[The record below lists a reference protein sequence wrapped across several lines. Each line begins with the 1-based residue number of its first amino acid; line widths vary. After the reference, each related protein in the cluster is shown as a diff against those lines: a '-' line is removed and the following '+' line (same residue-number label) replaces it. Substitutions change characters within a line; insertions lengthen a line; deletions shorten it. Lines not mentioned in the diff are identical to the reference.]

1 MGGHAAGEV
10 ASRIAV
16 DTVLEYFE
24 GQASGLKEDS
34 YLNDAPLG
42 ARLLAE
48 AVKQANDAILEY
60 ADAHKNT
67 SGMGTTLVAARF
79 AEGNVSIANVGDS
92 RIYLLR
98 EGDLLQLTE
107 DHSLVMEQV
116 RRGMLTVEEAKRSS
130 AQNII
135 TRALGTDDTTLP
147 DLGEFPAQAGD
158 VLLLATDGVLRHV
171 EDDEI
176 RNILL
181 QVTVPESCLRD
192 PDRRRQRR
200 WRRRQFDL
208 RAGACSQR
216 ERRQKPSGSPRTSV
230 TPYLLAILFGLF
242 SGWVN
247 QTVDDALLTALCVL
261 AFTMLLGVWKNGD
274 RGAGYCWFGWGSP
287 SSSRTTISSCAGR
300 TIAARSTEHSCNCW
314 PPAPEDSAATSC
326 AR

>member
-1 MGGHAAGEV
+1 MSLILEVAGLTDVGLVRTSNEDSFGYDERLGIFVVCDGMGGHAAGEV

-16 DTVLEYFE
+16 DTVLGYFRE
-24 GQASGLKEDS
+24 REPAVRQDA

-60 ADAHKNT
+60 AEAHKNT

-79 AEGNVSIANVGDS
+79 VDDTVSIANVGDS

-98 EGDLLQLTE
+98 EGQLLQLTE

-116 RRGMLTVEEAKRSS
+116 RRGMLTLEEAKRSS

-135 TRALGTDDTTLP
+135 TRALGTDETTLP

-176 RNILL
+176 RDILL
-181 QVTVPESCLRD
+181 QVTSLK
-192 PDRRRQRR
+192 
-200 WRRRQFDL
+200 
-208 RAGACSQR
+208 AACATLIDAAN
-216 ERRQKPSGSPRTSV
+216 EG
-230 TPYLLAILFGLF
+230 G
-242 SGWVN
+242 G
-247 QTVDDALLTALCVL
+247 DDNSTCVL
-261 AFTMLLGVWKNGD
+261 IRMSNG
-274 RGAGYCWFGWGSP
+274 
-287 SSSRTTISSCAGR
+287 T
-300 TIAARSTEHSCNCW
+300 
-314 PPAPEDSAATSC
+314 APEAT
-326 AR
+326 

>member
-1 MGGHAAGEV
+1 MSLILETAGLTDIGKVRVANEDNFGYDEQLGIFVVCDGMGGHAAGEI

-16 DTVLEYFE
+16 DAVLGYF
-24 GQASGLKEDS
+24 QKHTAA
-34 YLNDAPLG
+34 LNQDAYRNDTPHDAPLG

-60 ADAHKNT
+60 AEVHRNT

-98 EGDLLQLTE
+98 EGELLQLTE

-135 TRALGTDDTTLP
+135 TRALGTDETTLP

-171 EDDEI
+171 EDHEI
-176 RNILL
+176 RDILL
-181 QVTVPESCLRD
+181 QVTSLK
-192 PDRRRQRR
+192 
-200 WRRRQFDL
+200 
-208 RAGACSQR
+208 AACTTLIDAAND
-216 ERRQKPSGSPRTSV
+216 G
-230 TPYLLAILFGLF
+230 G
-242 SGWVN
+242 G
-247 QTVDDALLTALCVL
+247 DDNSTCVL
-261 AFTMLLGVWKNGD
+261 VRVRDGT
-274 RGAGYCWFGWGSP
+274 
-287 SSSRTTISSCAGR
+287 
-300 TIAARSTEHSCNCW
+300 AAAEV
-314 PPAPEDSAATSC
+314 
-326 AR
+326 